1 MSIWASLVVHLVKN
15 PPAMQEPWGQS
26 LGWGDPLEEGMATH
40 SSILAWR
47 SLWTEESGGLQS
59 LGSQRMGHD

>member
-1 MSIWASLVVHLVKN
+1 MVQTVKN
-15 PPAMQEPWGQS
+15 LPAMKDTRVRS
-26 LGWGDPLEEGMATH
+26 LCWEDPLEKGMATH

-59 LGSQRMGHD
+59 MGSQ